1 MKRQAPEH
9 ADDLQDVKPQPPDE
23 RAPHISRS
31 AQLLSSRVQR
41 EEMKKEL
48 YFGIV
53 KSRTSLTSPLAILG
67 LCLVLVWLADRCSS
81 IAHAQI
87 GTPSGADKTAVDPT
101 RSGYVGDEACA
112 PCHKQRSISYRET
125 AHHLTSQPPDKTSIL
140 GSFKDGENIL
150 MIANPAT
157 TDVHAR
163 LFFKMELKE
172 GGYYQTAV
180 AEAGNMKLTR
190 SGRID
195 VVIGSGVRGQTYLYW
210 SGDTLYELPV
220 SYWSEGKQWINSPG
234 YEDRTA
240 NFARPVDPRCLE
252 CHASYIHPLST
263 DPHTNVYDKDSLVTG
278 ISCENCH
285 GPGAEHIARKG
296 VSSSKQP
303 KRASDSIL
311 NPVKFTRDLQM
322 DQCALCHN
330 GAQRHELTPAFTY
343 LPDQPLDQYLSASP
357 IDLADQTD
365 VHGDQVGLLKKSRCY
380 LSSSSMSCS
389 TCHDV
394 HGPERAAAAYSDRCL
409 RCHKRQSCGV
419 SRTIGRSITQNCID
433 CHMPLQQS
441 SSVAPLTAGKFLHT
455 SIRSHWIKVYPGTA
469 PASAPQPELR
479 P

>member
-1 MKRQAPEH
+1 MKPQAPEQ
-9 ADDLQDVKPQPPDE
+9 ADDLQDVRPQPRDE
-23 RAPHISRS
+23 HAPRVSRS

-41 EEMKKEL
+41 KEMKKEL
-48 YFGIV
+48 FFRIV
-53 KSRTSLTSPLAILG
+53 KCCTLVMSPLAILG
-67 LCLVLVWLADRCSS
+67 LCIVLVWLADRCSS

-87 GTPSGADKTAVDPT
+87 GTSLRADKTAVDPT
-101 RSGYVGDEACA
+101 RTGYVGDEACT
-112 PCHKQRSISYRET
+112 PCHKQQSISYRET

-163 LFFKMELKE
+163 LFFKMDFKE

-180 AEAGNMKLTR
+180 AEAGEMKLTR

-195 VVIGSGVRGQTYLYW
+195 VVIGSGVRGQSYLYW

-240 NFARPVDPRCLE
+240 NFKRPVDPRCLE

-278 ISCENCH
+278 ISCESCH
-285 GPGAEHIARKG
+285 GPGADHIAIEG
-296 VSSSKQP
+296 ASSSKQR

-311 NPVKFTRDLQM
+311 NPVKFIRDRQM

-343 LPDQPLDQYLSASP
+343 LPDQPLDQYLAASP
-357 IDLADQTD
+357 IDPADQPD
-365 VHGDQVGLLKKSRCY
+365 VHGNQVGLLTKSRCY
-380 LSSSSMSCS
+380 LASSSMSCY

-409 RCHKRQSCGV
+409 RCHKWKSCGV
-419 SRTIGRSITQNCID
+419 SHTMGGSITHNCID

-441 SSVAPLTAGKFLHT
+441 GSVVPLTAGKFLPT
-455 SIRSHWIKVYPGTA
+455 SIRSHWIKVYPGTD
-469 PASAPQPELR
+469 PASAPQSALR
-479 P
+479 